1 MNETKLNLKYHD
13 KIQNCI
19 DKRYCE
25 LWALQL
31 NDNTL
36 MSSCLIIDVKVYKF
50 EWFYCFLKKINGA
63 TNGLC
68 ISWLFRG

>member
-25 LWALQL
+25 FWALQL

-36 MSSCLIIDVKVYKF
+36 LVVFNNWCKGV
-50 EWFYCFLKKINGA
+50 
-63 TNGLC
+63 
-68 ISWLFRG
+68 